1 MKLRKDIILPP
12 RLRSRDEGEERHA
25 EWLELLYD
33 LVFVATISILALNLS
48 SDYSFYKFLLSI
60 PLFFVIWWG
69 WVGHTFYLTRFGT
82 DDLFNRFLT
91 MLQMIA
97 VAAMA
102 VNVEDAY
109 SFSGSSF
116 AVSYAFLRIILVY
129 EYYRAGKHLKEAKP
143 LTNHYCKGFG
153 LAALIW
159 FISAFVPIPFR
170 FILWA
175 IALIIDIITPI
186 TAAEEQFKLPPH
198 STHLPERFGLF
209 TIILIGEAVVSIVFT
224 INSIG
229 FVFLAEITGIF
240 GLIIAF
246 CLWWSYFEEAK
257 GAEAKVIES
266 ENKVS
271 KYQLWLYSHFP
282 LLLGVVSVAIGIK
295 HVIYLDIDEFLPSY
309 EAWLLC
315 FSLALTFL
323 SLNLIHLSSF
333 SLEECK
339 NRVLIIFRMP
349 YYTIIIL
356 VLITGFFGEIIPG
369 WAFLGILTVLC
380 LIKVIL
386 SLREVPE
393 ELVCEL

>member
-33 LVFVATISILALNLS
+33 LVLVAAISILALNLS
-48 SDYSFYKFLLSI
+48 SDYSFKGFLLSI
-60 PLFFVIWWG
+60 PLFFIIWWG

-91 MLQMIA
+91 MLQMVA
-97 VAAMA
+97 VAAIA

-109 SFSGSSF
+109 SFSGPSF
-116 AVSYAFLRIILVY
+116 AVSYAFLRIILLY
-129 EYYRAGKHLKEAKP
+129 AYYRAGKHIKEAKP
-143 LTNHYCKGFG
+143 LANHYVKGFG
-153 LAALIW
+153 LVALIW
-159 FISAFVPIPFR
+159 LISAFVPIPFR

-175 IALIIDIITPI
+175 IALIIDILTPL
-186 TAAEEQFKLPPH
+186 TASKEQFKLPPH

-246 CLWWSYFEEAK
+246 CIWWSYFDESK

-266 ENKVS
+266 ENEVS

-282 LLLGVVSVAIGIK
+282 LLLGVATLAIGIK
-295 HVIYLDIDEFLPSY
+295 HVIALDLYEILPSY
-309 EAWLLC
+309 EAWLIC
-315 FSLALTFL
+315 FSLALTFI

-349 YYTIIIL
+349 YYTVIIL
-356 VLITGFFGEIIPG
+356 ILLTGFSGEMIPG
-369 WAFLGILTVLC
+369 WAFLGILTFLC
-380 LIKVIL
+380 VIKVIL
-386 SLREVPE
+386 SLRETPE
-393 ELVCEL
+393 ELVCKL

>member
-12 RLRSRDEGEERHA
+12 RLRSLDEGEERHA

-33 LVFVATISILALNLS
+33 LVFVAAISILALNLS
-48 SDYSFYKFLLSI
+48 ADYSFYGLLKSI
-60 PLFFVIWWG
+60 PLFFVIWWA
-69 WVGHTFYLTRFGT
+69 WVGHTFFLTRFGT
-82 DDLFNRFLT
+82 DDLLNRFLT

-97 VAAMA
+97 VAALA
-102 VNVEDAY
+102 VNVENAY

-116 AVSYAFLRIILVY
+116 AVSYAFLRIILVL
-129 EYYRAGKHLKEAKP
+129 EYYMAGKHIKEAKP
-143 LTNHYCKGFG
+143 LTNHYFKGFG
-153 LAALIW
+153 LAALLW

-170 FILWA
+170 FILWGIA
-175 IALIIDIITPI
+175 IVIDIITPI
-186 TAAEEQFKLPPH
+186 TASEEQFKLPPH

-224 INSIG
+224 INTVG
-229 FVFLAEITGIF
+229 FMFLAEITGIF

-246 CLWWSYFEEAK
+246 CIWWSYFEEAQ

-266 ENKVS
+266 GNKVS

-282 LLLGVVSVAIGIK
+282 LLLGVVTVAIGIK
-295 HVIYLDIDEFLPSY
+295 HIIYLDLEEFLPSY
-309 EAWLLC
+309 EVWLLC

-349 YYTIIIL
+349 YYIIMVL
-356 VLITGFFGEIIPG
+356 VLLTGFLGQIIPG

-386 SLREVPE
+386 SLREVPDD
-393 ELVCEL
+393 LVCEL